1 MPEYEYASPMPSGTT
16 DMADDTDADALPS
29 PDGDECR
36 VLVHGLR
43 SRDIR
48 EGLGLRVK
56 ARQGESRQGRMK
68 QNGSGKPRGAFGGRV
83 RPNGE

>member
-1 MPEYEYASPMPSGTT
+1 MPSGTT
-16 DMADDTDADALPS
+16 VIAADADVLPS

-48 EGLGLRVK
+48 EGLLLSFERQHDTDQEGVK
-56 ARQGESRQGRMK
+56 
-68 QNGSGKPRGAFGGRV
+68 
-83 RPNGE
+83 